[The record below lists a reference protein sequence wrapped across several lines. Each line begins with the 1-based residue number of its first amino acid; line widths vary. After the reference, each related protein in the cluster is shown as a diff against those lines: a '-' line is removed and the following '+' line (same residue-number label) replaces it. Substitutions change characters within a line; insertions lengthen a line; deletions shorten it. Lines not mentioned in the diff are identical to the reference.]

1 MMEAEKR
8 RMVMNNR
15 RRHSLS
21 HDSLNQEKER
31 VVVVVVVVVVAE
43 EEEKRHTHRSSRR
56 VGTIQCFGGAVECII
71 MSVYERLMKE
81 LMELCRLRETAR
93 RASCTPSSR

>member
-1 MMEAEKR
+1 MMEAERR

-15 RRHSLS
+15 RRHYLS
-21 HDSLNQEKER
+21 HDSRNQEKERR
-31 VVVVVVVVVVAE
+31 VVVVVVVAEE

-56 VGTIQCFGGAVECII
+56 VGIIQCLWGAVECII

-81 LMELCRLRETAR
+81 LMALCRLRETAR

>member
-1 MMEAEKR
+1 MMEAERR
-8 RMVMNNR
+8 RMVMSNR
-15 RRHSLS
+15 RRHYLC
-21 HDSLNQEKER
+21 HDSRNQEKER
-31 VVVVVVVVVVAE
+31 RVAVVVVVAE

-56 VGTIQCFGGAVECII
+56 VGIIQCLWGAVECII

-81 LMELCRLRETAR
+81 LMALCRLRETAR

>member
-1 MMEAEKR
+1 MS
-8 RMVMNNR
+8 NR
-15 RRHSLS
+15 RRHYLC
-21 HDSLNQEKER
+21 HDSRNQEKER
-31 VVVVVVVVVVAE
+31 RVAVVVVVAE

-56 VGTIQCFGGAVECII
+56 VGIIQCLWGAVECII

-81 LMELCRLRETAR
+81 LMALCRLRETAR